1 MKARKE
7 KKVVCDNLDDKREKE
22 FKNKNKYRKK
32 VVCSN
37 LDDEEKKAENE
48 IKKGI
53 TCNLQGNLYGE
64 KMKEIKNAGKKRREV
79 VCENLYKGILPKENS
94 S

>member
-1 MKARKE
+1 MQE
-7 KKVVCDNLDDKREKE
+7 NEE
-22 FKNKNKYRKK
+22 I
-32 VVCSN
+32 
-37 LDDEEKKAENE
+37 DDEEKKAEDE
-48 IKKGI
+48 VKKGR